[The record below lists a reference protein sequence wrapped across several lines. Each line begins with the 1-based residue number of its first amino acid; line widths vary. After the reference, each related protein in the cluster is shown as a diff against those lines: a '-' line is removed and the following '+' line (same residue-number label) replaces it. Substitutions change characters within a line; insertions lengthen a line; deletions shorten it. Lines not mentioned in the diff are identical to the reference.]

1 MNDQR
6 QWVAF
11 AATLRIAAGEPAA
24 VASAVKQWQAQ
35 ADNQPVLVFDR
46 ADGRVV
52 DLDLRG
58 TESEVAARYGSPPP
72 GPVPAALRDRGR
84 PKLGVT
90 SREVTLLPRH
100 WDWLAEQ
107 QGGASGTLRRL
118 VDAAIRDRRGADQ
131 VRRATEAAY
140 RFMSALA
147 GDLQEFEDASR
158 ALFASD
164 RIGFEVRTAAW
175 PDDVRAELGR
185 FVELAFGQGETQ
197 P

>member
-1 MNDQR
+1 MNDQL

-11 AATLRIAAGEPAA
+11 AATSRIVAGEPATVA
-24 VASAVKQWQAQ
+24 VSVKQRQAQ
-35 ADNQPVLVFDR
+35 AENEPVLVFDR

-58 TESEVAARYGSPPP
+58 TESEVAARYGSPLP
-72 GPVPAALRDRGR
+72 GPVSAASRDRGR
-84 PKLGVT
+84 PRLGVT

-118 VDAAIRDRRGADQ
+118 VDAAIKDRKGADQ

-147 GDLQEFEDASR
+147 GDLQEFEEASR
-158 ALFASD
+158 ALFAGD
-164 RIGFEVRTAAW
+164 RVGFEARTAEW
-175 PDDVRAELGR
+175 PDDIRAELCR
-185 FVELAFGQGETQ
+185 FVEHAFGDVTTQ

>member
-1 MNDQR
+1 MNDQQ

-11 AATLRIAAGEPAA
+11 VATSRIVAGEPAT
-24 VASAVKQWQAQ
+24 VAASVKQRQAQ
-35 ADNQPVLVFDR
+35 ADNESVLVFDR

-58 TESEVAARYGSPPP
+58 TESEVAARYSSPLS
-72 GPVPAALRDRGR
+72 GPVPAASRDRGR

-118 VDAAIRDRRGADQ
+118 VDAAIKERKSVDH

-147 GDLQEFEDASR
+147 GDLQEFEEASR

-164 RIGFEVRTAAW
+164 RVGFEARTSEW

-185 FVELAFGQGETQ
+185 FVELAFGNGETQ

>member
-1 MNDQR
+1 MTDQR
-6 QWVAF
+6 EWVAF
-11 AATLRIAAGEPAA
+11 AAASRIVAGEPAA

-35 ADNQPVLVFDR
+35 ADNKPVLVFDR
-46 ADGRVV
+46 ADGRVI

-58 TESEVAARYGSPPP
+58 TESQVAARYGSPLP
-72 GPVPAALRDRGR
+72 GSVLEVSRDRGR

-100 WDWLAEQ
+100 WDWLADQ

-147 GDLQEFEDASR
+147 GDLQEFEEASR
-158 ALFASD
+158 ALFARD
-164 RIGFEVRTAAW
+164 RVGFEARTSEW

-185 FVELAFGQGETQ
+185 FVELVFGNEETQ

>member
-1 MNDQR
+1 MNGQP

-11 AATLRIAAGEPAA
+11 AATSRIVAGEPAMVA
-24 VASAVKQWQAQ
+24 VLVKQRQAQ
-35 ADNQPVLVFDR
+35 ADNEPVLVFDR
-46 ADGRVV
+46 EDGRVV

-58 TESEVAARYGSPPP
+58 TESEVAARYGSPLL
-72 GPVPAALRDRGR
+72 GPVPAASRDRGR
-84 PKLGVT
+84 PRLGVT

-118 VDAAIRDRRGADQ
+118 VDAAIKDRKGADQ

-147 GDLQEFEDASR
+147 GDLQEFEEASR
-158 ALFASD
+158 ALFAGD
-164 RIGFEVRTAAW
+164 KVGFEARTSEW

-185 FVELAFGQGETQ
+185 FVELAFGDGKTQ